1 MMKFQN
7 FLFCIIVLFSFISC
21 SEKEDKVSI
30 IKEDN
35 LEMQMIEAYNEGLKE
50 FNKGDVFF
58 AVKKFNEVE
67 LLYPQSIWA
76 PRSTLMAAYTF
87 YSDLYF
93 NDAIFELERFLEK
106 YKNHPNTDYAYYL
119 LAICH
124 YNQIVDEK
132 KDLGEIIKAKNYFN
146 LLVKEFPDTDF
157 AEDAKFKLELIQEI
171 LASKELYLA
180 NYYLSR
186 EKWIPAIN
194 RYKKIVNEY
203 DTSIFI
209 EESLYRLVELN
220 YKIGLEDE
228 AKKYAALLGYN
239 YQSSEWYERSY
250 RILNKSYT
258 KIDLKK
264 DTDNQKSL
272 LKRFKELFK

>member
-1 MMKFQN
+1 MKFQN
-7 FLFCIIVLFSFISC
+7 FLFYLIVLLISFSC
-21 SEKEDKVSI
+21 SQKEEKISI

-50 FNKGDVFF
+50 FNRGDIFF

-76 PRSTLMAAYTF
+76 PRSALMAAYAF

-93 NDAIFELERFLEK
+93 SDAIFELERFLNK
-106 YKNHPNTDYAYYL
+106 YQNHPDTDYAYYL

-132 KDLGEIIKAKNYFN
+132 KDLGEIVNAQRYFN
-146 LLVKEFPDTDF
+146 LLLKEFPETDF

-171 LASKELYLA
+171 LASKEIYLA

-186 EKWIPAIN
+186 EKWIPAMN
-194 RYKKIVNEY
+194 RYKKIVNQY
-203 DTSIFI
+203 DTTIFI
-209 EESLYRLVELN
+209 EEALYRLVELN

-228 AKKYAALLGYN
+228 AKKYAYILGYN
-239 YQSSEWYERSY
+239 YQSSEWYEKSY
-250 RILNKSYT
+250 KILNKNYN
-258 KIDLKK
+258 KVDLKK
-264 DTDNQKSL
+264 DTENQESL
-272 LKRFKELFK
+272 LKRFKELLK